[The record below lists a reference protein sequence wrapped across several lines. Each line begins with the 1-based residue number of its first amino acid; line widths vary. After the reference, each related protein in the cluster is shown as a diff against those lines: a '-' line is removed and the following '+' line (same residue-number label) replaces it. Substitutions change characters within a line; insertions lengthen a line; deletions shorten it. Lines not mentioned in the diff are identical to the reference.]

1 MYSGSKT
8 RFELVRHRRQ
18 KRTRGMENHVG
29 ARLAEDIIRICRYD
43 HASFLREIYKF
54 GQIAACLLGIHVNG
68 ANKMKRGGFF

>member
-8 RFELVRHRRQ
+8 RFELVRYRRQ

-29 ARLAEDIIRICRYD
+29 PRFAEDTFRIWRYD
-43 HASFLREIYKF
+43 HASFLREIQKF
-54 GQIAACLLGIHVNG
+54 GQIAACFLRIHVNC